1 MLCVERVTKVF
12 KGKKAVDG
20 ASFSVKKGEIF
31 AILGHSGSGKSTILR
46 IIAGLERAD
55 GGDVVLESN
64 SILKLPAQKRNIS
77 MMFQNYALLPHLSIK
92 QNITLDRKYDKVHV
106 LDILKK
112 MRLSEL
118 SDMYPAEL
126 SGGQQ
131 QRVALARALIRN
143 PKIVLLDEPFSSVDP
158 SLKKELRE
166 ELLSVIKSFAMTAI
180 IVTHDRDDAFCLAD
194 RGAFVREG
202 RVVQIG
208 TVRELYS
215 EPLDRYC
222 AEFFGDIN
230 EIDEKRARLLRIDK
244 TFSDTLLIRPNKIFP
259 SSSGAKAVVTE
270 SKFFGDFFEYK
281 IESVG
286 IPLVMHAAERFG
298 IGEEILIQIK

>member
-77 MMFQNYALLPHLSIK
+77 MMFQNYALLPHLSVK

-281 IESVG
+281 IESAG
-286 IPLVMHAAERFG
+286 IPLVMHTAERFG